1 MLIQNAAGKTAKQ
14 LFGPDKPA
22 VTTRDRIIETALNL
36 FYGYGFHAVGI
47 DQIIAAVGVTK
58 TTFYN
63 HFESKDALAIAAL
76 KLRDQWEGQAFKRLV
91 TELAGDDPRK
101 QLLAPF
107 DVYHQWFTHP
117 DYTGCMFIKACAEF
131 PMPHDPVHQA
141 AADVA
146 RVAEASLADAARR
159 AGAADPETL
168 ATKLVLLLEGALTR
182 RMVAGDDQS
191 ARHAREV
198 AQTIIEEHLA
208 G

>member
-1 MLIQNAAGKTAKQ
+1 MQANAAGKTAKQ

-22 VTTRDRIIETALNL
+22 TTTRDRIVETALNL

-47 DQIIAAVGVTK
+47 DQIIAEVGVTK

-63 HFESKDALAIAAL
+63 HFESKDDLAIAAL
-76 KLRDQWEGQAFKRLV
+76 KLRDQWEAHAFNRMVKQI
-91 TELAGDDPRK
+91 AGDDPRK

-131 PMPHDPVHQA
+131 PMIHDPVHSA
-141 AADVA
+141 AAEAV
-146 RVAEASLADAARR
+146 RVAEQWLADTARR
-159 AGAADPETL
+159 ANAADPVAL
-168 ATKLVLLLEGALTR
+168 AAKLVLLLEGALTR
-182 RMVAGDDQS
+182 RMISGDNLS
-191 ARHAREV
+191 AMHAREV
-198 AQTIIEEHLA
+198 AETILEEHLA